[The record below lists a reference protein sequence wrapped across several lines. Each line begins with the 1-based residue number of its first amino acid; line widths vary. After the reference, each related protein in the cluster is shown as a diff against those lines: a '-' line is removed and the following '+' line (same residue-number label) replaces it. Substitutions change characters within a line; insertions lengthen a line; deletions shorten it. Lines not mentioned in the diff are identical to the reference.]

1 MEIKGHFVKTIY
13 QGSNGYTVAVFELS
27 DRSEEEVTVTGYL
40 PALNK
45 ENEYILYGNYSEHPR
60 YGMQYNIE
68 SFEKVQISDEEQLIK
83 YFAGPEFKGIGIK
96 MASRIVVALGLEAP
110 ALIKEDPSV
119 LDDIKGINPG
129 KKQAIIEGLAKDT
142 EDKYYFLTSNHLSMK
157 NVVRLEAYYGEKM
170 MTVLKQNPYR
180 MAYDVDGIGFQTA
193 DKFALS
199 IGFQED
205 DPLRLTALAN
215 SLLLQWC
222 IQRGDSYM
230 DIDEYSEK
238 LSREIEFNT
247 AEIIDNLVMERLAV
261 IEQERI
267 YPVTQH
273 DAENY
278 IAQYLSLFPRE
289 RFDRVPAS
297 DIEDGIREIEEE
309 FGIEYQDRQKEAIEA
324 FFENDLLILTGGPG
338 TGKTTIVRGMVKL
351 CRRLFPQYTVKL
363 CAPTGRASKRL
374 SELTDCEARTVH
386 SLLRWDKET
395 GRFAKD
401 EEDPL
406 AIDLLIID
414 EFSMLDQWTFYNLLK
429 AGANFKKLILIGD
442 QDQLPSVGIGA
453 VLRDVIASEL
463 FKVVR
468 LEKIYRQKE
477 GSDIIS
483 LAYDIKHGTCE
494 QINTE
499 NDIRFFDCD
508 PYQIRGVVMQVVE
521 HALNNYQDTYEGFMN
536 VQVLAPKYSG
546 INGID
551 ALNVALQKEFN
562 PPSQH
567 KRELQIGYRIY
578 REGDKILQLKNQPDD
593 DVYNGDIGI
602 LIEVIP
608 AREDHDHQNR
618 LIVDFDGSIVEYTS
632 DSFIN
637 ITHAYCVSV
646 HKAQGSEYPIVIMPF
661 ADEYGYMLQKKLI
674 YTGVTRAYKSLI
686 MVGSRSAFFKGIK
699 REEIYERKTSLREKL
714 MRAFGYID

>member
-1 MEIKGHFVKTIY
+1 MEIKGHFIKNIF

-40 PALNK
+40 PPLNK
-45 ENEYILYGNYSEHPR
+45 ENEYVLTGSYTEHPR
-60 YGMQYNIE
+60 YGMQFNIE
-68 SFEKVQISDEEQLIK
+68 SFEKVQISDLDQLIK
-83 YFAGPEFKGIGIK
+83 YFAGPEFRGIGIK
-96 MASRIVVALGLEAP
+96 MATKIVEKLGLEAP
-110 ALIKEDPSV
+110 AIIREDPSC
-119 LDDIKGINPG
+119 LNQIKGMSIP
-129 KKQAIIEGLAKDT
+129 KIQAVLEGLAKDT

-157 NVVRLEAYYGEKM
+157 NVVRLEAYYGEDM
-170 MTVLKQNPYR
+170 LRILKENPYR

-193 DKFALS
+193 DKFAQS
-199 IGFQED
+199 IGFEKD
-205 DPLRLTALAN
+205 HPYRLTALAN

-230 DIDEYSEK
+230 DLDEYLDK
-238 LSREIEFNT
+238 LSREVEFNPS
-247 AEIIDNLVMERLAV
+247 EITDDLVMERLAV
-261 IEQERI
+261 IEDDRI
-267 YPVTQH
+267 YPVTQY

-278 IAQYLSLFPRE
+278 IAQYLAQFPRE
-289 RFDRVPAS
+289 SFARAVRD
-297 DIEDGIREIEEE
+297 DIDEGIREIEQE
-309 FGIEYQDRQKEAIEA
+309 FGIEYQDKQKEAIEA

-351 CRRLFPQYTVKL
+351 CRRLFPQYSITL

-401 EEDPL
+401 EDDPL
-406 AIDLLIID
+406 AIDLLIVD
-414 EFSMLDQWTFYNLLK
+414 EFSMLDQWAFYNLLK
-429 AGANFKKLILIGD
+429 AGTYFKKLILIGD

-453 VLRDVIASEL
+453 VLRDVIASDL

-483 LAYDIKHGTCE
+483 LAYDIKQGTCE
-494 QINTE
+494 EINTE
-499 NDIRFFDCD
+499 HDIRFFDCD
-508 PYQIRGVVMQVVE
+508 PYQIRHVVMQVVE
-521 HALNNYQDTYEGFMN
+521 HALNNYEDTYEGFMN

-562 PPSQH
+562 PPSQY
-567 KRELQIGYRIY
+567 KRELQIGYRTY

-608 AREDHDHQNR
+608 AKEDHDHQNR

-632 DSFIN
+632 DTFIN

-661 ADEYGYMLQKKLI
+661 ADEYGFMLQKKLI

-686 MVGSRSAFFKGIK
+686 MVGSRNAFFKGIM
-699 REEIYERKTSLREKL
+699 REEMYERKTSLKERL
-714 MRAFGYID
+714 LRAFGYEE